1 MATIRKK
8 HRAPVSVFQRDP
20 GPWSRLLIDWLAT
33 LAVIMIFGL
42 VMLFSASYTT
52 GYLRMGDSF
61 HYIKQ
66 QALCMMLGL
75 GCMFLMSYMDHRF
88 LRKMVVPGY
97 IIVLAM
103 LAVTLWAYRPVSL
116 AEAADART
124 GLEPKVVVVVRLDE
138 MDGNG
143 TSHEYQ
149 AYDPALLEQME
160 LLVDTA
166 RLRLVRRSSI
176 APLDG
181 MCKIVIIGE
190 DNIICSFDYNLDTN
204 AIYIGDRIYALRSTQ
219 SEPLSELT
227 AAICGEV

>member
-1 MATIRKK
+1 M
-8 HRAPVSVFQRDP
+8 DM
-20 GPWSRLLIDWLAT
+20 GSRRMQIVGIV
-33 LAVIMIFGL
+33 LAV
-42 VMLFSASYTT
+42 
-52 GYLRMGDSF
+52 
-61 HYIKQ
+61 
-66 QALCMMLGL
+66 
-75 GCMFLMSYMDHRF
+75 LMA
-88 LRKMVVPGY
+88 
-97 IIVLAM
+97 AM

-190 DNIICSFDYNLDTN
+190 DEIIYNLTTN

>member
-1 MATIRKK
+1 M
-8 HRAPVSVFQRDP
+8 DM
-20 GPWSRLLIDWLAT
+20 GSR
-33 LAVIMIFGL
+33 
-42 VMLFSASYTT
+42 
-52 GYLRMGDSF
+52 RMQIVG
-61 HYIKQ
+61 
-66 QALCMMLGL
+66 
-75 GCMFLMSYMDHRF
+75 
-88 LRKMVVPGY
+88 
-97 IIVLAM
+97 IVLAVLM
-103 LAVTLWAYRPVSL
+103 AALLAVTLWVYRPVSL

-166 RLRLVRRSSI
+166 RLRLVRRSS
-176 APLDG
+176 LDG

-190 DNIICSFDYNLDTN
+190 DEIICSFDYNLTTN

>member
-1 MATIRKK
+1 M
-8 HRAPVSVFQRDP
+8 DM
-20 GPWSRLLIDWLAT
+20 GSR
-33 LAVIMIFGL
+33 
-42 VMLFSASYTT
+42 
-52 GYLRMGDSF
+52 RMQIVG
-61 HYIKQ
+61 
-66 QALCMMLGL
+66 
-75 GCMFLMSYMDHRF
+75 
-88 LRKMVVPGY
+88 
-97 IIVLAM
+97 IVLAVLM
-103 LAVTLWAYRPVSL
+103 AALLAVTLWVYRPVSL

-190 DNIICSFDYNLDTN
+190 DEIICSFDYNLTTN
-204 AIYIGDRIYALRSTQ
+204 AIYIGEGLRSTQ

>member
-1 MATIRKK
+1 M
-8 HRAPVSVFQRDP
+8 DM
-20 GPWSRLLIDWLAT
+20 GSR
-33 LAVIMIFGL
+33 
-42 VMLFSASYTT
+42 
-52 GYLRMGDSF
+52 RMQIVG
-61 HYIKQ
+61 
-66 QALCMMLGL
+66 
-75 GCMFLMSYMDHRF
+75 
-88 LRKMVVPGY
+88 
-97 IIVLAM
+97 IVLAVLM
-103 LAVTLWAYRPVSL
+103 AALLAVTLWVYRPVSL

-181 MCKIVIIGE
+181 MCKIVIIGK
-190 DNIICSFDYNLDTN
+190 DGIICSFDYNLTTN

>member
-1 MATIRKK
+1 MSALGAVLGKRTWLGAGAILLAAAGGGGAAALLSCLCAALGRLG
-8 HRAPVSVFQRDP
+8 DP
-20 GPWSRLLIDWLAT
+20 LGEVLLSCLFCTGLA
-33 LAVIMIFGL
+33 
-42 VMLFSASYTT
+42 
-52 GYLRMGDSF
+52 
-61 HYIKQ
+61 
-66 QALCMMLGL
+66 
-75 GCMFLMSYMDHRF
+75 
-88 LRKMVVPGY
+88 
-97 IIVLAM
+97 LAM
-103 LAVTLWAYRPVSL
+103 EAVLLPILLRFGSKTGGYALLAVTLWVYRPVSL

-124 GLEPKVVVVVRLDE
+124 GLEPKVVVVVRLEE

-190 DNIICSFDYNLDTN
+190 DEIICSFDYNLTTN

>member
-1 MATIRKK
+1 M
-8 HRAPVSVFQRDP
+8 DM
-20 GPWSRLLIDWLAT
+20 GSR
-33 LAVIMIFGL
+33 
-42 VMLFSASYTT
+42 
-52 GYLRMGDSF
+52 RMQIVG
-61 HYIKQ
+61 
-66 QALCMMLGL
+66 
-75 GCMFLMSYMDHRF
+75 
-88 LRKMVVPGY
+88 
-97 IIVLAM
+97 IVLAVLM
-103 LAVTLWAYRPVSL
+103 AALLAVTLWVYRPVSL

-124 GLEPKVVVVVRLDE
+124 GLEPKVVRLDE

-190 DNIICSFDYNLDTN
+190 DEIICSFDYNLTTN

>member
-1 MATIRKK
+1 M
-8 HRAPVSVFQRDP
+8 DM
-20 GPWSRLLIDWLAT
+20 GSR
-33 LAVIMIFGL
+33 
-42 VMLFSASYTT
+42 
-52 GYLRMGDSF
+52 RMQIVG
-61 HYIKQ
+61 
-66 QALCMMLGL
+66 
-75 GCMFLMSYMDHRF
+75 
-88 LRKMVVPGY
+88 
-97 IIVLAM
+97 IVLAVLM
-103 LAVTLWAYRPVSL
+103 AALLAVTLWVYRPVSL

-149 AYDPALLEQME
+149 AYDPALLE
-160 LLVDTA
+160 DTA

-190 DNIICSFDYNLDTN
+190 DEIICSFDYNLTTN

>member
-1 MATIRKK
+1 MQI
-8 HRAPVSVFQRDP
+8 V
-20 GPWSRLLIDWLAT
+20 G
-33 LAVIMIFGL
+33 
-42 VMLFSASYTT
+42 
-52 GYLRMGDSF
+52 
-61 HYIKQ
+61 
-66 QALCMMLGL
+66 
-75 GCMFLMSYMDHRF
+75 
-88 LRKMVVPGY
+88 
-97 IIVLAM
+97 IVLAVLM
-103 LAVTLWAYRPVSL
+103 AALLAVTLWAYRPVSL

-166 RLRLVRRSSI
+166 RLRLLRRSSI

-190 DNIICSFDYNLDTN
+190 DNTLTTTLQPTPSTSGTGFT
-204 AIYIGDRIYALRSTQ
+204 RSAPP
-219 SEPLSELT
+219 SRSPSPS
-227 AAICGEV
+227 

>member
-1 MATIRKK
+1 M
-8 HRAPVSVFQRDP
+8 DM
-20 GPWSRLLIDWLAT
+20 GSR
-33 LAVIMIFGL
+33 
-42 VMLFSASYTT
+42 
-52 GYLRMGDSF
+52 RMQIVG
-61 HYIKQ
+61 
-66 QALCMMLGL
+66 
-75 GCMFLMSYMDHRF
+75 
-88 LRKMVVPGY
+88 
-97 IIVLAM
+97 IVLAVLM
-103 LAVTLWAYRPVSL
+103 AALLAVTLWAYRPVSL

-124 GLEPKVVVVVRLDE
+124 GLEPKVVGVVRLDE

-149 AYDPALLEQME
+149 AYDPALL
-160 LLVDTA
+160 DTA

-190 DNIICSFDYNLDTN
+190 DEIICSFDYNLTTN